1 MIRVQKYLAAA
12 GVASRREV
20 EAWIAAGRL
29 SVNGRRAEP
38 GLKVDGGERFR
49 LDGRL
54 LQVPRGDSGA
64 TRVIA
69 YNKPEGELVTRDRR
83 ARHPTVFAALPR
95 LKGRRWVAVGRL
107 DLNSSGLLLLTT
119 DGGLAHRLMHPSF
132 EVERE
137 YLVRVLGQ
145 PRAQT
150 LHRLT
155 AGVMLEDGPA
165 RFDALAGQGG
175 SGANRWYRV
184 TLSEGRHRVVRR
196 LWQSQGHSVSRLI
209 RVRYGPVHLPRDL
222 PRGQW
227 REIDPRKLTA
237 GTDVVPTST
246 RTKRPRSQ
254 VRPPSRG

>member
-1 MIRVQKYLAAA
+1 MIRIQKCLAAA

-29 SVNGRRAEP
+29 SVNGRRAKP
-38 GLKVDGGERFR
+38 GLKVEGGERFR
-49 LDGRL
+49 LDGRML
-54 LQVPRGDSGA
+54 KVPRSDSGA

-132 EVERE
+132 GVERE

-145 PRAQT
+145 PGVQT
-150 LHRLT
+150 LRRLT
-155 AGVMLEDGPA
+155 DGVMLDDGPA
-165 RFDALAGQGG
+165 RFDALAEHG
-175 SGANRWYRV
+175 SSGAANRWYRV

-196 LWQSQGHSVSRLI
+196 LWSAQGHAVSRLI
-209 RVRYGPVHLPRDL
+209 RTRYGPVRLPRDL

-227 REIDPRKLTA
+227 REIDPKKLTPA
-237 GTDVVPTST
+237 DN
-246 RTKRPRSQ
+246 
-254 VRPPSRG
+254 

>member
-29 SVNGRRAEP
+29 SVNGQRAAP

-49 LDGRL
+49 LDGRP

-132 EVERE
+132 GVERE

-145 PRAQT
+145 PGAQA
-150 LHRLT
+150 LRRLT
-155 AGVMLEDGPA
+155 GGVMLEDGPA
-165 RFDALAGQGG
+165 RFDALAEQGG

-196 LWQSQGHSVSRLI
+196 LWSSQGHAVSRLI
-209 RVRYGPVHLPRDL
+209 RVRYGPARLPRDL

-227 REIDPRKLTA
+227 REIEPRHLDI
-237 GTDVVPTST
+237 GGEGVPPSART
-246 RTKRPRSQ
+246 RRPRSQ
-254 VRPPSRG
+254 G

>member
-29 SVNGRRAEP
+29 SVNGQRAEP

-54 LQVPRGDSGA
+54 LQVPRSDSGG

-132 EVERE
+132 GVERE

-145 PRAQT
+145 PGAQA
-150 LHRLT
+150 LRRLT
-155 AGVMLEDGPA
+155 AGVVLEDGPA
-165 RFDALAGQGG
+165 RFDALVEQGG
-175 SGANRWYRV
+175 GGANRWFRV

-196 LWQSQGHSVSRLI
+196 LWSSQGLAVSRLI
-209 RVRYGPVHLPRDL
+209 RVRYGPVLLPRDL

-227 REIDPRKLTA
+227 REIAPKHLFRGSGGIAPTA
-237 GTDVVPTST
+237 VPALH
-246 RTKRPRSQ
+246 K
-254 VRPPSRG
+254 G

>member
-1 MIRVQKYLAAA
+1 MIRVQKFLAAA
-12 GVASRREV
+12 GLASRREV

-54 LQVPRGDSGA
+54 LQVPRGDSAA

-132 EVERE
+132 AVERE

-145 PRAQT
+145 PRAHT
-150 LHRLT
+150 LRRLT
-155 AGVMLEDGPA
+155 GGVMLEDGPA

-209 RVRYGPVHLPRDL
+209 RVRYGPVRLPRDL

-227 REIDPRKLTA
+227 SEIDPKKLSDA
-237 GTDVVPTST
+237 
-246 RTKRPRSQ
+246 
-254 VRPPSRG
+254 

>member
-1 MIRVQKYLAAA
+1 M
-12 GVASRREV
+12 ASRREV

-29 SVNGRRAEP
+29 SVNGRRVEP

-54 LQVPRGDSGA
+54 LQVPRNDSGG

-69 YNKPEGELVTRDRR
+69 YNKPEGELVTRERR
-83 ARHPTVFAALPR
+83 ARHRTVFAALPR

-132 EVERE
+132 GVERE

-145 PRAQT
+145 PGAQT
-150 LHRLT
+150 LRRLT
-155 AGVMLEDGPA
+155 QGVVLEDGPA
-165 RFDALAGQGG
+165 RFDALVEQGG
-175 SGANRWYRV
+175 SGVNRWYRV
-184 TLSEGRHRVVRR
+184 SLSEGRHRVVRR
-196 LWQSQGHSVSRLI
+196 LWSSQGHAVSRLI
-209 RVRYGPVHLPRDL
+209 RTRYGPVRLPRDL

-227 REIDPRKLTA
+227 REIDPKKLTA
-237 GTDVVPTST
+237 GSEDVPPST
-246 RTKRPRSQ
+246 RTGRPRS
-254 VRPPSRG
+254 RA

>member
-54 LQVPRGDSGA
+54 LQVPRGDSGT

-132 EVERE
+132 AVERE

-150 LHRLT
+150 LRRLT

-209 RVRYGPVHLPRDL
+209 RVRYGPVRLPRDL

-227 REIDPRKLTA
+227 REIDPKKLA
-237 GTDVVPTST
+237 SGREGVLPST
-246 RTKRPRSQ
+246 KA
-254 VRPPSRG
+254 

>member
-1 MIRVQKYLAAA
+1 MIRIQKYLAAA

-29 SVNGRRAEP
+29 SVNGQRAAP
-38 GLKVDGGERFR
+38 GLKVGGGERFR

-54 LQVPRGDSGA
+54 LPVPRSDSGA

-83 ARHPTVFAALPR
+83 VRHPTVFAALPR

-132 EVERE
+132 GVERE

-145 PRAQT
+145 PGAQT
-150 LHRLT
+150 LRRLT
-155 AGVMLEDGPA
+155 EGVVLEDGPA
-165 RFDALAGQGG
+165 RFDALVEQGG
-175 SGANRWYRV
+175 SGANRWFRV

-196 LWQSQGHSVSRLI
+196 LWSSQGHAVSRLI
-209 RVRYGPVHLPRDL
+209 RIRYGPVRLPRDL

-227 REIDPRKLTA
+227 REIDPKGLMPGREGVPPSA
-237 GTDVVPTST
+237 GT
-246 RTKRPRSQ
+246 RRPRSQ
-254 VRPPSRG
+254 D

>member
-38 GLKVDGGERFR
+38 GLKVDGGEKFR
-49 LDGRL
+49 LDGRI
-54 LQVPRGDSGA
+54 LQLPRGNPGA
-64 TRVIA
+64 HRVIA

-83 ARHPTVFAALPR
+83 ARHPTVFAGLPR

-107 DLNSSGLLLLTT
+107 DLNSSGLLILTT

-132 EVERE
+132 GVERE

-145 PRAQT
+145 PGAQA
-150 LHRLT
+150 LRRLT
-155 AGVMLEDGPA
+155 EGVVLEDGPA
-165 RFDALAGQGG
+165 RFDALVEQGG

-196 LWQSQGHSVSRLI
+196 LWSSQNHAVSRLI
-209 RVRYGPVHLPRDL
+209 RVRYGPVRLPRDL

-227 REIDPRKLTA
+227 REIDP
-237 GTDVVPTST
+237 
-246 RTKRPRSQ
+246 KRLATPQ
-254 VRPPSRG
+254 G

>member
-29 SVNGRRAEP
+29 SVNGQRAAP

-49 LDGRL
+49 LDGRV
-54 LQVPRGDSGA
+54 LQVPRSDSGA

-83 ARHPTVFAALPR
+83 ARHPNVFAALPR

-107 DLNSSGLLLLTT
+107 DLNSTGLLLLTT

-132 EVERE
+132 GVERE
-137 YLVRVLGQ
+137 YLVRVLGK
-145 PRAQT
+145 PGAQT
-150 LHRLT
+150 LRRLT
-155 AGVMLEDGPA
+155 EGVMLEDGPA
-165 RFDALAGQGG
+165 RFDALAEQGD

-196 LWQSQGHSVSRLI
+196 LWSSQGHAVSRLI
-209 RVRYGPVHLPRDL
+209 RVRYGPVRLPRDL

-227 REIDPRKLTA
+227 REIDPKLLDPGSGGTA
-237 GTDVVPTST
+237 PTAVPPST
-246 RTKRPRSQ
+246 RTRRPRS
-254 VRPPSRG
+254 RD